1 MADVPSPPL
10 CPTRDKKKMENVKN
24 APLTP
29 LTLHQEKLGMQELT
43 RHSIMTEAK
52 FKYKQGG
59 E

>member
-10 CPTRDKKKMENVKN
+10 CPTWDKKLENVSN
-24 APLTP
+24 APSP
-29 LTLHQEKLGMQELT
+29 LSPHQEKLGMQELT
-43 RHSIMTEAK
+43 WHSIMTEAK